1 MEIKITTLE
10 LSGALSEIENIGK
23 AMELPAIDNA
33 KTTMQKKVNG
43 LEGIMD
49 MLIAYSMM
57 QDLVQEFQQL
67 INKDIN
73 ESKQAVASMLNKDI
87 ELAKS
92 KFTNWMIKR

>member
-1 MEIKITTLE
+1 MEIKITTME

-23 AMELPAIDNA
+23 TMELPAIDNA

-57 QDLVQEFQQL
+57 QDMVKEFQQL

-87 ELAKS
+87 QLAKS
-92 KFTNWMIKR
+92 KFKNWMIKG